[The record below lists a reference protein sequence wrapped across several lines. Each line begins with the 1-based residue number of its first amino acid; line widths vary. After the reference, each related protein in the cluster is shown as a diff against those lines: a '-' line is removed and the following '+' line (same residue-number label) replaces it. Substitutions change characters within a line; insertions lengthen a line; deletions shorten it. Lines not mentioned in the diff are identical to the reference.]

1 MQSAKN
7 IANICD
13 CCRSFL
19 FIFALF
25 FAVFFALCKKYRN
38 FFCSLLRSAK
48 YIANICGIF
57 YDVQI
62 IAPKYTLFSRKYL
75 RNYMS
80 WQTKCKF
87 LRNHLCITENFAKN
101 TAIFLRKCTLCKKYR
116 RFTPQI
122 LLLTQNIT
130 AQCTLCILLRG
141 GWGWRGTFV
150 IKKLCCRF
158 CWLFWGGK
166 IINFRKRGGGTLI
179 QNI

>member
-13 CCRSFL
+13 CHRSFL
-19 FIFALF
+19 FIFALI

-38 FFCSLLRSAK
+38 FFRLFLRSAK

-57 YDVQI
+57 YGAQI

-101 TAIFLRKCTLCKKYR
+101 TAIFCGNVHCAKNTADLPHKYCSLLK
-116 RFTPQI
+116 I
-122 LLLTQNIT
+122 LLHS
-130 AQCTLCILLRG
+130 AHCAFY
-141 GWGWRGTFV
+141 WGV
-150 IKKLCCRF
+150 
-158 CWLFWGGK
+158 
-166 IINFRKRGGGTLI
+166 GGGGGGHLW
-179 QNI
+179 

>member
-1 MQSAKN
+1 
-7 IANICD
+7 
-13 CCRSFL
+13 
-19 FIFALF
+19 
-25 FAVFFALCKKYRN
+25 
-38 FFCSLLRSAK
+38 
-48 YIANICGIF
+48 
-57 YDVQI
+57 
-62 IAPKYTLFSRKYL
+62 
-75 RNYMS
+75 MS

-101 TAIFLRKCTLCKKYR
+101 TAIFCGNVHCAKHTVDL
-116 RFTPQI
+116 TPQI

-166 IINFRKRGGGTLI
+166 IINFRKRGRGTLI
-179 QNI
+179 QNILLPILVTPEKDQHCFPKKRGWGGGEGLRGCLEVFFLRIFIQITEGRRPFPSYRIFRACKYLRCCKYSRRCK

>member
-1 MQSAKN
+1 MQSARH

-13 CCRSFL
+13 CRRSFL
-19 FIFALF
+19 LIFALI
-25 FAVFFALCKKYRN
+25 FAVFFALCKKYRK
-38 FFCSLLRSAK
+38 FFRLFLHSAK

-57 YDVQI
+57 YGAQI

-101 TAIFLRKCTLCKKYR
+101 TAIFCGNVHCAKHTVDL
-116 RFTPQI
+116 TPQI

-150 IKKLCCRF
+150 IKKSCVVDFVGYFEGEKL
-158 CWLFWGGK
+158 
-166 IINFRKRGGGTLI
+166 
-179 QNI
+179 